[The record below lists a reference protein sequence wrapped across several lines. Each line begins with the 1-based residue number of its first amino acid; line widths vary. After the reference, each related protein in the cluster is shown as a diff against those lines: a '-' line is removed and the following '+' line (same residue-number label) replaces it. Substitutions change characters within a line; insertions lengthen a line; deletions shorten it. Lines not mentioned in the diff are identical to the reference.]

1 MALIYRAHFAF
12 SKNPII
18 NSKGLNT
25 SAIYGFT
32 NTLLEV
38 IKKEKPTHLGVAFD
52 TKAPTF
58 RVEMFKEYKANRQRQ
73 PEDIQTAI
81 PYIKKLIQYFNIPI
95 LEKDGFE
102 ADDII
107 GTATSLLSKKKDTE
121 IYMMTPDKD
130 FAQLVTSNVFL
141 YKPAFMGRGIDILGE
156 KEVINKFK
164 IKRVNQVIDFLGL
177 QGDSVD
183 NIPGIPGV
191 GPKTAQKLLSEYD
204 TVEGIIDNK
213 DKITG
218 LLGQKVNNNIDS
230 AILSKSLATIKRD
243 VPINISFESLLL
255 SKPQQQKLLNLLEEL
270 EFRTIK
276 KRIFDMG
283 ILKEEKETINQI
295 KEESQLGFFST
306 NLESI
311 ETQKVDYSII
321 SFNEI
326 KLFIE
331 KLKTKKE
338 ICFDTETTNLDIQ
351 KAELVGI
358 SFSFKEREA
367 FYIPTLDDQE
377 RAHIISLLKPIL
389 EDASIKLIGYNL
401 KYDAQIM
408 KKYNIQI
415 SHNIFDT
422 MLAHYLIS
430 PESSHKL
437 DVISESYLNHKM
449 ISIEEIIGK
458 KGVNQ
463 KNMKDIPVK
472 DVYKYECE
480 DADITFRLKNILN
493 KKIDELKL
501 KDLFF
506 KIEQPLLFVLSEVEG
521 NGVKID
527 IDFLKVMS
535 ISLSKKIKDIEQK
548 IYNKTGEIFNIS
560 SPKQLGVILFE
571 KLNIEE
577 KPKKTKSGQ
586 YSTSEE
592 VLLKLS
598 KKNSIVN
605 LVLDFREFKKL
616 KSTYVD
622 ALPEIV
628 SSFDNL
634 IHTNY
639 TQTVTATGR
648 LSSNTP
654 NLQNIPIKTKL
665 GRETRSAFV
674 PRKRSNL
681 ILAADYSQIELRI
694 MADFSGDQE
703 MIRAFNNNKDIH
715 TITASKVFNIPI
727 KEVDS
732 SMRRKAKEVNFGII
746 YGISPFGLSQN
757 LNISRASAKEII
769 DSYFEKFK
777 DVKSYMDNIII
788 KARENKYVETLLGR
802 RRYLRDIDSRNY
814 TLRSFAE
821 RNAINSPIQ
830 GSAADIIKLSMI
842 EISNWIKNNNFE
854 SKMIMQVHD
863 ELVFDVCEHE
873 LDYFKHNVKKIMEEV
888 IKMKVPLTV
897 DVGVG
902 KTWLEAH

>member
-73 PEDIQTAI
+73 PEDIQVAI

-102 ADDII
+102 ADDVI
-107 GTATSLLSKKKDTE
+107 GTATSLLSNKKDIE
-121 IYMMTPDKD
+121 IYVMTPDKD

-141 YKPAFMGRGIDILGE
+141 YKPAFMGRGVDILGE

-164 IKRVNQVIDFLGL
+164 IKRVDQVIDFLGL

-191 GPKTAQKLLSEYD
+191 GPKTAQTLLSKYD

-213 DKITG
+213 ENITG
-218 LLGQKVNNNIDS
+218 VLGQKVSNNVES

-243 VPINISFESLLL
+243 VPINISLESLLL
-255 SKPQQQKLLNLLEEL
+255 SKPKQKKLIELLEEL

-283 ILKEEKETINQI
+283 MLEDKKEINNQI
-295 KEESQLGFFST
+295 KEELQLGFFET

-311 ETQKVDYSII
+311 ETQKVNYSIVYF
-321 SFNEI
+321 SEI

-331 KLKTKKE
+331 KLKVQKE
-338 ICFDTETTNLDIQ
+338 ICFDTETTSLDIQ
-351 KAELVGI
+351 QAELVGI

-367 FYIPTLDDQE
+367 FYIPILDNQE
-377 RAHIISLLKPIL
+377 RAQIILLLKPIL
-389 EDASIKLIGYNL
+389 EDSSIKLIGHNL
-401 KYDAQIM
+401 KYDSQIM

-422 MLAHYLIS
+422 MIAHYLIN

-437 DVISESYLNHKM
+437 DVISENYLNHKT

-472 DVYKYECE
+472 DVYKYACE
-480 DADITFRLKNILN
+480 DADITLRLKTILN

-501 KDLFF
+501 NDLFF
-506 KIEQPLLFVLSEVEG
+506 KTEQPLLFVLSDIEG

-527 IDFLKVMS
+527 IDFLKSMS
-535 ISLSKKIKDIEQK
+535 ISLSKKIKHIEQK
-548 IYNKTGEIFNIS
+548 IFNETGETFNIS
-560 SPKQLGVILFE
+560 SPKQLGVVLFE
-571 KLNIEE
+571 KLNIQE

-586 YSTSEE
+586 YSTGED

-598 KKNSIVN
+598 KKNIVVN
-605 LVLDFREFKKL
+605 LVLKYREFKKL

-628 SSFDNL
+628 SNYDNL

-639 TQTVTATGR
+639 AQTVTATGR
-648 LSSNTP
+648 LSSNNP
-654 NLQNIPIKTKL
+654 NLQNIPIKTEI

-674 PRKRSNL
+674 PRKKGNL
-681 ILAADYSQIELRI
+681 ILAADYSQVELRI
-694 MADFSGDQE
+694 MADFSGDKE
-703 MIRAFNNNKDIH
+703 MIKAFNKNKDIH

-727 KEVDS
+727 EEVDS
-732 SMRRKAKEVNFGII
+732 SLRRKAKEVNFGII

-757 LNISRASAKEII
+757 LNISRAEAKEII

-777 DVKSYMDNIII
+777 DVKSYMHNVVI

-842 EISNWIKNNNFE
+842 EISKWIKKNKYD

-873 LDYFKHNVKKIMEEV
+873 LEYFQHNVKKIMEEV

-897 DVGVG
+897 DVGIG

>member
-38 IKKEKPTHLGVAFD
+38 IKKEKPSHLGIAFD

-73 PEDIQTAI
+73 PEDIQVAI
-81 PYIKKLIQYFNIPI
+81 PYIKKLIQSFNIPI

-107 GTATSLLSKKKDTE
+107 GTATSSLSNNKDTE

-130 FAQLVTSNVFL
+130 FAQLVSSNVFL
-141 YKPAFMGRGIDILGE
+141 YKPAFMGRGVDILGE

-164 IKRVNQVIDFLGL
+164 IKRVDQVIDFLGL

-191 GPKTAQKLLSEYD
+191 GPKTAQNLLSKYD
-204 TVEGIIDNK
+204 TVEGIINHK
-213 DKITG
+213 DEIPG
-218 LLGQKVNNNIDS
+218 ILGQKVNNNIDS
-230 AILSKSLATIKRD
+230 AILSKSLATIKKD

-255 SKPQQQKLLNLLEEL
+255 SKPNQQKLLELLEEL

-283 ILKEEKETINQI
+283 MLEEEKVTNQI
-295 KEESQLGFFST
+295 KETSQLGFFST
-306 NLESI
+306 SLENI
-311 ETQKVDYSII
+311 ETEKVNYSIV
-321 SFNEI
+321 SFEEI
-326 KLFIE
+326 NLFIE
-331 KLKTKKE
+331 KLKKQKE

-351 KAELVGI
+351 EAELVGI

-367 FYIPTLDDQE
+367 FYISTLDDQE
-377 RAHIISLLKPIL
+377 RTYITLLLKPVL
-389 EDASIKLIGYNL
+389 EDASIKLIGHNL

-408 KKYNIQI
+408 KKYNIHI

-422 MLAHYLIS
+422 MLAHYLIN
-430 PESSHKL
+430 PETSHKL
-437 DVISESYLNHKM
+437 DVISESYLNHKT
-449 ISIEEIIGK
+449 ISIEDIIGK

-463 KNMKDIPVK
+463 KNMKDISVK
-472 DVYKYECE
+472 DVYKYACE
-480 DADITFRLKNILN
+480 DADITLRLKKIFNRKINELN
-493 KKIDELKL
+493 LTELFL
-501 KDLFF
+501 

-527 IDFLKVMS
+527 VDFLKLLS
-535 ISLSKKIKDIEQK
+535 IFLSEQITFTEKKIYKE
-548 IYNKTGEIFNIS
+548 TGEVFNIS
-560 SPKQLGVILFE
+560 SPKQLGVVLFE

-586 YSTSEE
+586 YSTSED

-598 KKNSIVN
+598 KKNSVVN
-605 LVLDFREFKKL
+605 LILEYREFKKL

-622 ALPEIV
+622 ALPKIV
-628 SSFDNL
+628 SKSDNL

-639 TQTVTATGR
+639 AQAVTSTGR
-648 LSSNTP
+648 LSSNNP

-674 PRKRSNL
+674 PRQKGNL
-681 ILAADYSQIELRI
+681 ILAADYSQVELRI

-703 MIRAFNNNKDIH
+703 MIRAFNQNQDIH

-727 KEVDS
+727 EDVDP

-757 LNISRASAKEII
+757 LNISRAEAKEII

-777 DVKSYMDNIII
+777 DVKNYMDSIII

-842 EISNWIKNNNFE
+842 EISKWIKKKKFD

-873 LDYFKHNVKKIMEEV
+873 LEYFKLNVKKTMEEV
-888 IKMKVPLTV
+888 VRMKVPLTV

-902 KTWLEAH
+902 NTWLEAH